1 MGRKTNDLS
10 KQVFIYSL
18 DTSSF
23 YNDRENLLHRKILKS
38 YRYRDLLK
46 THTGDT
52 KKNKKYIK
60 NRIAKLKQELNQAF
74 SEHDSVRM
82 LRADTLT
89 DNKKIA
95 MFDSVMTR
103 TIGIKENTFS
113 DDVIV
118 VQVYHF
124 QVFKSILDKGFVH
137 NNELYEY
144 FTSSAG
150 QIRTK
155 KACFIKKSTYDK
167 YQNALTCGLSLQ
179 EINSKGGMNIN
190 KWNAYLALSNSAS
203 SHWGIDISKT
213 VVVNDLET
221 NVMSEVDYIDRNTY
235 EITRKKMN
243 IPIEHTDGCGIISPK
258 LSTKSFMVRLPWVKG
273 LLVPFDFQRFAE
285 LHNKTQITDIY
296 GKTWDIKKDDI
307 QIIFTKSQFKM
318 WKYYTSWGEY
328 QKKFALYGCLGA
340 KLNEEDPS
348 VEGKLTYQM
357 LQTLTDITHEELVSI
372 SEKTIEEIKSIGNNK
387 DVMMKVMGATENRKF
402 RSPLQNA
409 LLLYPQLLND
419 DHVKE
424 TIKNKKK
431 SLVKDAKSGK
441 LQVENSRYT
450 YLCPDLYAF
459 CEKLFLGIEKPD
471 GLLKGRDVYC
481 SLYDDG
487 EIDVLRSPHLYRE
500 HGVRKNV
507 RNELLDDWFITK
519 GVYTSVHDPIS
530 KLLQFDNDGDKA
542 LIISDPFF
550 VEIAKRHVTDI
561 VPLYYEM
568 GVANKQMINSE
579 NLYESL
585 TNAYA
590 VNIGEYSNN
599 ITKIWNSSS
608 VNIDVIKWL
617 CAENNFAIDYAKT
630 LFMPTRPD
638 NVDKQIKN
646 YIKDKVPFFFVY
658 AKDKDIS
665 SVQPINESTV
675 NKLDDIIPTDRINF
689 KAVAGHFD
697 YNFLLKNK
705 RIKEDEELVN
715 EYIKLDRNKKW
726 LTNNEETKP
735 NQKLYVYKLIR
746 EKLLE
751 INSDEQYVVDVLV
764 KHLYKKKSRYKAT
777 LWECFGDTIL
787 NNLKRNLKTFK
798 GCVKC
803 GQMYKPTSNNSSYCS
818 KCSVIIEKENKR
830 KRQKSYSSRTKM
842 TV

>member
-46 THTGDT
+46 THNGDT

-74 SEHDSVRM
+74 SEHESVRM
-82 LRADTLT
+82 LRADSLT

-103 TIGIKENTFS
+103 TLGIKENNFS

-137 NNELYEY
+137 NNELYVY

-167 YQNALTCGLSLQ
+167 YQNSLTCGLSLDH
-179 EINSKGGMNIN
+179 INSKGGMNIN

-203 SHWGIDISKT
+203 SHWDIDISKT
-213 VVVNDLET
+213 VVVDDLET
-221 NVMSEVDYIDRNTY
+221 EVMSEVDYINRNTY

-243 IPIEHTDGCGIISPK
+243 IPIEHTDGCGIISPQ
-258 LSTKSFMVRLPWVKG
+258 LSKKSFMVRLPWVKG
-273 LLVPFDFQRFAE
+273 LLVPFDFHKFADK
-285 LHNKTQITDIY
+285 HNKSKITDIY
-296 GKTWDIKKDDI
+296 GKVWDIKNDDI

-318 WKYYTSWGEY
+318 WKYYSSWDEY
-328 QKKFALYGCLGA
+328 QNKFIQFACLGA
-340 KLNEEDPS
+340 RLNEEDTT

-357 LQTLTDITHEELVSI
+357 LQTLTDITYDELKSI
-372 SEKTIEEIKSIGNNK
+372 SEKTIKEIKAIGNDK

-402 RSPLQNA
+402 RSPLQDA

-419 DHVKE
+419 DYVKE

-459 CEKLFLGIEKPD
+459 CEKLFLGISNPN
-471 GLLKGRDVYC
+471 GLLNGSDVYC
-481 SLYDDG
+481 SLYDSGD
-487 EIDVLRSPHLYRE
+487 IDVLRSPHLYRE
-500 HGVRKNV
+500 HGI
-507 RNELLDDWFITK
+507 RNNTRNKLLDEWFITK
-519 GVYTSVHDPIS
+519 GVYTSIHDPIS

-542 LIISDPFF
+542 LIISDPYF
-550 VEIAKRHVTDI
+550 VDIAKRHVVDI

-568 GVANKQMINSE
+568 GVANKQVINSK

-599 ITKIWNSSS
+599 ITKIWNSNS

-630 LFMPTRPD
+630 LFMPTRPE
-638 NVDKQIKN
+638 NVDEQIKN
-646 YIKDKVPFFFVY
+646 YIKDKVPFFFVH
-658 AKDKDIS
+658 AKDKEHT

-675 NKLDDIIPTDRINF
+675 NKLDSIIPTERINF
-689 KAVAGHFD
+689 KAVAGIFD

-705 RIKEDEELVN
+705 RIKEDEQLVK
-715 EYIKLDRNKKW
+715 EYIRLDRNKKW
-726 LTNNEETKP
+726 LINNEETKP

-746 EKLLE
+746 DRLLE
-751 INSDEQYVVDVLV
+751 INSDEHYVVDVLV

-777 LWECFGDTIL
+777 LWECFGDVIL
-787 NNLKRNLKTFK
+787 KSLTENLKHHKS
-798 GCVKC
+798 C
-803 GQMYKPTSNNSSYCS
+803 GQCGSMFKPNSNKVIHCTACS
-818 KCSVIIEKENKR
+818 KQIKTANNR
-830 KRQKSYSSRTKM
+830 KRQIKHRNKQHVTL
-842 TV
+842 

>member
-46 THTGDT
+46 THNGDT

-60 NRIAKLKQELNQAF
+60 NRIANLKQELNHAF
-74 SEHDSVRM
+74 SEHESVRM

-103 TIGIKENTFS
+103 TLGIKENSFS

-124 QVFKSILDKGFVH
+124 QVFKSILDNGFIH
-137 NNELYEY
+137 NNELYVY

-167 YQNALTCGLSLQ
+167 YQNALTCGLSLDD
-179 EINSKGGMNIN
+179 INSKGGMNIN

-203 SHWGIDISKT
+203 SRWDIDISKT
-213 VVVNDLET
+213 VVVDDLET
-221 NVMSEVDYIDRNTY
+221 EVMSEVDYINRDTY
-235 EITRKKMN
+235 EIARKKMN

-258 LSTKSFMVRLPWVKG
+258 LSRKSFMVRLPWVKG
-273 LLVPFDFQRFAE
+273 LLVPFDFHRFAE
-285 LHNKTQITDIY
+285 IHNKTQITDIY
-296 GKTWDIKKDDI
+296 GKVWDIKKDDI

-318 WKYYTSWGEY
+318 WKYYKSWDEY
-328 QKKFALYGCLGA
+328 QKKFIQFGCLGA
-340 KLNEEDPS
+340 KLNEEDPT

-357 LQTLTDITHEELVSI
+357 LQTLTDITYDELKSI
-372 SEKTIEEIKSIGNNK
+372 SEKTIKEIKAIGNDK

-402 RSPLQNA
+402 RSPLQDA

-441 LQVENSRYT
+441 LQVESSRYT
-450 YLCPDLYAF
+450 YLCPDLFAF
-459 CEKLFLGIEKPD
+459 CEKLFLGISNPN
-471 GLLKGRDVYC
+471 GLLKGSDVYC
-481 SLYDDG
+481 SLYDSGD
-487 EIDVLRSPHLYRE
+487 IDVLRSPHLYRE
-500 HGVRKNV
+500 HGIRNNT
-507 RNELLDDWFITK
+507 RNELLDEWFITK
-519 GVYTSVHDPIS
+519 GVYTSIHDPIS

-542 LIISDPFF
+542 LIISDPYF
-550 VEIAKRHVTDI
+550 VDIAKRHVVDI

-568 GVANKQMINSE
+568 GVANKQVINSE

-599 ITKIWNSSS
+599 ITKIWNSDS
-608 VNIDVIKWL
+608 VNLNVIKWL

-638 NVDKQIKN
+638 NVDEQIKN
-646 YIKDKVPFFFVY
+646 YIKDKVPFFFIH
-658 AKDKDIS
+658 AKDKEHT

-675 NKLDDIIPTDRINF
+675 NKLDSIIPTERINF
-689 KAVAGHFD
+689 KAVAGIFD

-705 RIKEDEELVN
+705 RIKEDEQLVK
-715 EYIKLDRNKKW
+715 EYIRLDRNKKW
-726 LTNNEETKP
+726 LINNEETKP

-746 EKLLE
+746 DRLLE
-751 INSDEQYVVDVLV
+751 INNDEHYVVDVLV

-777 LWECFGDTIL
+777 LWECFGDVIL
-787 NNLKRNLKTFK
+787 YNLQNNLKSHIPCQKCGVMIKTSSRQTK
-798 GCVKC
+798 YCVKC
-803 GQMYKPTSNNSSYCS
+803 AK
-818 KCSVIIEKENKR
+818 VEKNTLNK
-830 KRQKSYSSRTKM
+830 KYYHLGK
-842 TV
+842 